1 MLNGNML
8 RKYHGLYN
16 TQLVEKAKFARVQ
29 IRQSRQRSCQT
40 QANNLPTGED
50 SNHNDSFN
58 VRVYLSGLKERHIR
72 ILLLSYL
79 SGLQH

>member
-40 QANNLPTGED
+40 QANNLPTGVD

-58 VRVYLSGLKERHIR
+58 VIYLSGLKGRHIH

-79 SGLQH
+79 SSL

>member
-40 QANNLPTGED
+40 LANNLPTGED

-58 VRVYLSGLKERHIR
+58 VIYLSGLKGRHIH

-79 SGLQH
+79 SSLQH

>member
-40 QANNLPTGED
+40 QVNNLPTGED
-50 SNHNDSFN
+50 SKSHNDSFN
-58 VRVYLSGLKERHIR
+58 AIYPSGLKERHIH

-79 SGLQH
+79 SSLQH